1 MSSRLSS
8 VLLCLALAVSGC
20 ASASDRLAEGI
31 ELQNEGR
38 YLEAAY
44 RYADAVD
51 KDDELVQAR
60 ELFVAVSDTAVMLA
74 MKSADDLVGAGDPIR
89 AAEAFRRTDALF
101 ARGRE
106 VGVGLTPPAD
116 YNQLR
121 RQSFDDAID
130 GLMQYAASV
139 AADGEMRDAQRALRR
154 ARSDFGASSAQRE
167 ASVAAEIDLLLD
179 WAEYDLGDRYYK
191 AAFAR
196 AGEAVDLQ
204 SPPTRGTVRRADDI
218 RNEALDLGM
227 VRIAILPLTSRSD
240 VRDSV
245 GSHYQDELSDNLE
258 IDYWV
263 TPPPCV
269 AVANS
274 ALVRG
279 EARDAASGGRPLNA
293 RQVSRVM
300 DAVGSDLGA
309 LIEVTY
315 VSMTDQ
321 NVRRTSAW
329 ARKRDGELVPWT
341 LERGRY
347 VLEVRAEVIVV
358 DRDGDE
364 LERFVESGRETG
376 GFERGVYGENPR
388 ELQLS
393 SNESRYFD
401 PDLLE
406 KQRAEVQQAA
416 LEELAEQLA
425 DRLFRE
431 VIDRVR

>member
-139 AADGEMRDAQRALRR
+139 AADGELRDAQRALRR

-263 TPPPCV
+263 TPPPFV

-274 ALVRG
+274 ALVRR

-329 ARKRDGELVPWT
+329 ARKRDGELVHWT

>member
-263 TPPPCV
+263 TPPPFV

-274 ALVRG
+274 ALVRR

-329 ARKRDGELVPWT
+329 AR
-341 LERGRY
+341 
-347 VLEVRAEVIVV
+347 
-358 DRDGDE
+358 
-364 LERFVESGRETG
+364 
-376 GFERGVYGENPR
+376 
-388 ELQLS
+388 
-393 SNESRYFD
+393 
-401 PDLLE
+401 
-406 KQRAEVQQAA
+406 
-416 LEELAEQLA
+416 
-425 DRLFRE
+425 
-431 VIDRVR
+431 

>member
-1 MSSRLSS
+1 MSSRLGSA
-8 VLLCLALAVSGC
+8 LLCLVLAVAGC
-20 ASASDRLAEGI
+20 ASASDRLEEGI

-38 YLEAAY
+38 YMEAAY

-51 KDDELVQAR
+51 KDDELVEAR

-121 RQSFDDAID
+121 RQSFDGAID

-139 AADGEMRDAQRALRR
+139 VADGEMRDAQRALRR

-245 GSHYQDELSDNLE
+245 GSQYQDELSDNLE

-263 TPPPCV
+263 TPPPFV

-274 ALVRG
+274 ALVRR

-293 RQVSRVM
+293 RQVSRVL

-321 NVRRTSAW
+321 NVRSEQRRS
-329 ARKRDGELVPWT
+329 RNRDGELVPWT

-376 GFERGVYGENPR
+376 GFERGVYGEDPR

-393 SNESRYFD
+393 PNESRYFD